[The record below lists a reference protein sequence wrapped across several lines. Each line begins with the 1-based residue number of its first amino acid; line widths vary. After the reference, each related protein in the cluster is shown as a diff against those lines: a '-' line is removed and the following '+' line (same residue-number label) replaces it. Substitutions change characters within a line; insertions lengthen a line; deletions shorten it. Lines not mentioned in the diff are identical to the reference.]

1 MQPGSPDDDGP
12 ASEAPSELVDPT
24 PEASSEPVDPTPE
37 ASSEPV
43 GPGRRRAVLGG
54 IGTAVAALLVLAVF
68 TSPIETSTM
77 TPAAFLRLPVEA
89 LVAVV
94 LLLVVPARTRRWVA
108 GTLGLLLGVVAIWK
122 ILDLGFLSV
131 LQRPFDPALDWTLF
145 DDAESFL
152 SDSIGKPGAIGVAV
166 VAGLLALGLPVL
178 LARAALRL
186 SGPLTRRRT
195 ATARTLA
202 ALSAVWITCAV
213 LGAQLVPGIPF
224 ADRNVSQLARDRALM
239 VRAGILDQDAF
250 AAEAS
255 VDAFR
260 GTPAEQLLTGLR
272 GKDVIVAFIESYGR
286 TALESPEIAPQ
297 VEPVLEADTATLGTV
312 GFSARSAYLTS
323 STVGSGSGLA
333 HATLLS
339 GLWIDSNRRW
349 RNLTSSDRFTL
360 SGAFQ
365 QAGWRTVGI
374 MPGNTRAWPE
384 GDFYRFDKVWD
395 IRDMGYRGPAF
406 SWATMPDQYALAAFE
421 RDEYG
426 KPDRVPL
433 FAQINL
439 VSSHAPWVP
448 IPQQVDWNDVGDGS
462 IFAPMAAEGAA
473 AQDVWSDPARLR
485 HEYGRSIGYSMDS
498 LVSFVQR
505 YGNDNTVLV
514 VLGDHQPLPIVTGD
528 SPNRDV
534 PISIIARDK
543 SVLDRMGGWGWQD
556 GLKPGPDAPVWRM
569 DSFRD
574 RFLTAFGP
582 NGDPA
587 APGH

>member
-1 MQPGSPDDDGP
+1 M
-12 ASEAPSELVDPT
+12 
-24 PEASSEPVDPTPE
+24 
-37 ASSEPV
+37 
-43 GPGRRRAVLGG
+43 
-54 IGTAVAALLVLAVF
+54 AL
-68 TSPIETSTM
+68 
-77 TPAAFLRLPVEA
+77 
-89 LVAVV
+89 
-94 LLLVVPARTRRWVA
+94 LLLVPARARRWAA
-108 GTLGLLLGVVAIWK
+108 GTLGCCSPVVAIWK

-152 SDSIGKPGAIGVAV
+152 SDSVGQAGAILAV
-166 VAGLLALGLPVL
+166 VVVVLLAVGLPVL
-178 LARAALRL
+178 LARAVLRL
-186 SGPLTRRRT
+186 SGPLTSRRST
-195 ATARTLA
+195 SARAVA
-202 ALSAVWITCAV
+202 ALSVIWVACAV
-213 LGAQLVPGIPF
+213 LGAQLVPGIPV
-224 ADRNVSQLARDRALM
+224 ADRNVSALAHDRAMM

-260 GTPAEQLLTGLR
+260 DTPADQLLTGLR
-272 GKDVIVAFIESYGR
+272 GKDVIVAFVESYGR

-297 VEPVLEADTATLGTV
+297 LGPVLEAENRTLSAA
-312 GFSARSAYLTS
+312 GFSASSGYLTS

-349 RNLTSSDRFTL
+349 RNLTSSDRLTL

-395 IRDMGYRGPAF
+395 SRDLGYQRSDLQLGDDARPVRAGRLR
-406 SWATMPDQYALAAFE
+406 APDE
-421 RDEYG
+421 HG
-426 KPDRVPL
+426 KPDRAPL

-498 LVSFVQR
+498 LVSYRAALRQR
-505 YGNDNTVLV
+505 RHRARRARRPPAAADR
-514 VLGDHQPLPIVTGD
+514 HRRQRQPRRADLHHRPRPVG
-528 SPNRDV
+528 
-534 PISIIARDK
+534 A
-543 SVLDRMGGWGWQD
+543 
-556 GLKPGPDAPVWRM
+556 GPDGRVGLAGRPEARSGRAGLADGHLPRPVP
-569 DSFRD
+569 D
-574 RFLTAFGP
+574 RLRAERRPGGAGALTRSGAR
-582 NGDPA
+582 PA
-587 APGH
+587 RAHTPAYATRGCVRGCRLGRAAAAGTPRR

>member
-12 ASEAPSELVDPT
+12 T
-24 PEASSEPVDPTPE
+24 PEAPSEPVDPTAKASSEPLGPTSE

-54 IGTAVAALLVLAVF
+54 IVTAVAALLVLAVF

-94 LLLVVPARTRRWVA
+94 LLLVVPARTRRRVA

-152 SDSIGKPGAIGVAV
+152 SDSIGKAGAIGAAL

-186 SGPLTRRRT
+186 SGPLTRRPT
-195 ATARTLA
+195 ATARTVA

-297 VEPVLEADTATLGTV
+297 VEPVLEADTATLGTA
-312 GFSARSAYLTS
+312 GFCARSAYLTS

-349 RNLTSSDRFTL
+349 RNLISSDRFTL

-384 GDFYRFDKVWD
+384 GEFYRFDKVWD

-426 KPDRVPL
+426 KPDRGRCSPRSTWSP
-433 FAQINL
+433 ATRRGYRSRSRSTGTTSATAR
-439 VSSHAPWVP
+439 SSPRWPPRAPPRRTSGPTRPGCATSTAGRSATRWTAWSP
-448 IPQQVDWNDVGDGS
+448 R
-462 IFAPMAAEGAA
+462 AALRQRQHRARRARRPPAA
-473 AQDVWSDPARLR
+473 ADR
-485 HEYGRSIGYSMDS
+485 HR
-498 LVSFVQR
+498 R
-505 YGNDNTVLV
+505 
-514 VLGDHQPLPIVTGD
+514 H
-528 SPNRDV
+528 PNRDV
-534 PISIIARDK
+534 PISIIARD
-543 SVLDRMGGWGWQD
+543 RPCWTGWAGGAG
-556 GLKPGPDAPVWRM
+556 R
-569 DSFRD
+569 
-574 RFLTAFGP
+574 TA
-582 NGDPA
+582 
-587 APGH
+587 